1 MIALCRI
8 SSVSRIGEIVE
19 EKLFYD
25 KIALMQQIGL
35 M

>member
-1 MIALCRI
+1 MTAVCRR

-19 EKLFYD
+19 GKLFYD